1 MRQGCAKNNAF
12 CRRGAPLPE
21 RGNKAAPATTF
32 KWRTGLHFA
41 PRLSPGGGE
50 TGWRMTSY
58 NQAAPLKGMFWFLP
72 AGGKS
77 SEAGSWWKKRV
88 CDIVSNQSVCGG
100 FGFVI
105 SVPLSNY
112 WVWLSWV
119 ESINQSSLICTT
131 LNPSQRRFKVLCTI
145 RQRINW
151 ASKQGATNSGW
162 EKLPVDRKLGC
173 TPWGQRS
180 FADQLLWEGSK
191 KLMEKKKERFWE
203 VL

>member
-77 SEAGSWWKKRV
+77 SEAGSWWKKKDEFATSFQTSPFV
-88 CDIVSNQSVCGG
+88 GDLGSLFLYLSPTTECD
-100 FGFVI
+100 
-105 SVPLSNY
+105 
-112 WVWLSWV
+112 
-119 ESINQSSLICTT
+119 
-131 LNPSQRRFKVLCTI
+131 
-145 RQRINW
+145 
-151 ASKQGATNSGW
+151 
-162 EKLPVDRKLGC
+162 
-173 TPWGQRS
+173 
-180 FADQLLWEGSK
+180 
-191 KLMEKKKERFWE
+191 
-203 VL
+203 